1 MRAWEIAGLTL
12 TESPLTQ
19 KRDSPISA
27 LHPDEWRMTDEA
39 WSMDSSGAGSAYR
52 SRAGTRDVLYTNGP
66 INGENDG
73 YQISGLGSLTDS
85 FSVSSISI
93 ITSAMIGI
101 WERPADLP
109 VQLQWSIGTSQF
121 GSQVSSGTSTL
132 SNVFFDSNNVGG
144 NGGWDVYSSTFTLS
158 GKVVPGTQYWLTL
171 QNLIDSNSD
180 PGYWDQN
187 NGPSLAVFANNG
199 TPLAGE
205 QSNSFTLFGSPVPEP
220 SGFVLLGTLGH

>member
-1 MRAWEIAGLTL
+1 M
-12 TESPLTQ
+12 
-19 KRDSPISA
+19 KR
-27 LHPDEWRMTDEA
+27 EA
-39 WSMDSSGAGSAYR
+39 WILMGLVLLIGVGQAPGAI
-52 SRAGTRDVLYTNGP
+52 LYTNGP

-93 ITSAMIGI
+93 ITSAVIGI

-121 GSQVSSGTSTL
+121 GSQVSSGISTL
-132 SNVFFDSNNVGG
+132 SNVLFDSNNVGG

-171 QNLIDSNSD
+171 QNLIDSNGD

-205 QSNSFTLFGSPVPEP
+205 QSNSFSLIGSPVPEP
-220 SGFVLLGTLGH
+220 SSFVLLSTAGALILCGWLFKRPRNLAANHMA